1 MEKMSDVL
9 LLWKLLN
16 IEKLR
21 NKSKTTVFRRI
32 DFADDEWRV
41 AERYQRELPVMGK
54 TLKKK
59 IIKRLYD
66 KIRANIYK
74 TQAHISEWRRNSVS
88 PR

>member
-54 TLKKK
+54 TLKKNK
-59 IIKRLYD
+59 LKD
-66 KIRANIYK
+66 CMTK
-74 TQAHISEWRRNSVS
+74 
-88 PR
+88 

>member
-1 MEKMSDVL
+1 MSDVL

-59 IIKRLYD
+59 
-66 KIRANIYK
+66 
-74 TQAHISEWRRNSVS
+74 
-88 PR
+88 